1 VVFGKVIVAARSNTY
16 PIHLVACS
24 IELKAHFLDRGLD
37 AFSESL
43 PESIEIRKL
52 PLPME
57 PRIILKEELHWS
69 DNSIEVLAQAP

>member
-1 VVFGKVIVAARSNTY
+1 
-16 PIHLVACS
+16 
-24 IELKAHFLDRGLD
+24 LDRGLD